1 MPIAIAEALR
11 SAYPDY
17 AVTDYL
23 NQFDLNKA
31 ELTERYIAIRN
42 KYQQTSNEQDLQSF
56 YSAMAQNKMESAQ
69 LELAFSLWQDASP
82 RFRHY
87 FINRWAERYL
97 AQNKPELA
105 RTTWQQLT
113 KLYPHSLFAW
123 HKLAV
128 FAKQQANSAEHKHAL
143 QALKQA
149 ASTFSEPDQQLMLA
163 FTTKHHQDYPKLS
176 IAILKR
182 ITEQTPSN
190 KTAWQQLSDLYKQQ
204 GNSSLSEQAQSHL
217 KAL

>member
-1 MPIAIAEALR
+1 
-11 SAYPDY
+11 
-17 AVTDYL
+17 
-23 NQFDLNKA
+23 
-31 ELTERYIAIRN
+31 
-42 KYQQTSNEQDLQSF
+42 
-56 YSAMAQNKMESAQ
+56 MAQNKMESAQ

-82 RFRHY
+82 RFKHY
-87 FINRWAERYL
+87 FINRWGDRYL
-97 AQNKPELA
+97 AQNKLELA

-128 FAKQQANSAEHKHAL
+128 LAKQQANSAEHKHAL

-163 FTTKHHQDYPKLS
+163 FTSKHHQDYPKLS

-182 ITEQTPSN
+182 ITDQTPAN
-190 KTAWQQLSDLYKQQ
+190 KAAWQQLSDLYKQQ
-204 GNSSLSEQAQSHL
+204 GDTSLSEQAQSHL
-217 KAL
+217 KTL